1 MAAGEVGEVVVTTL
15 NPDYP
20 LIRFATGDLSAVLPG
35 QSPCGRTN
43 MRLKGWMGR
52 ADQTTKVRGM
62 FVHPHQVAEIVKR
75 HPAILKGRLVVDRD
89 NDNDTMVLRC
99 EVAGA
104 AGGLDAAI
112 GESIQAV
119 TKMRGGVEFVAPGSL
134 PNDGKVIDDVRKY
147 Q

>member
-1 MAAGEVGEVVVTTL
+1 M
-15 NPDYP
+15 
-20 LIRFATGDLSAVLPG
+20 I
-35 QSPCGRTN
+35 
-43 MRLKGWMGR
+43 
-52 ADQTTKVRGM
+52 
-62 FVHPHQVAEIVKR
+62 
-75 HPAILKGRLVVDRD
+75 
-89 NDNDTMVLRC
+89 LRC

-134 PNDGKVIDDVRKY
+134 PNDGKVIDDVRKH